1 MNAETYTGGIVGK
14 GTDIADCISY
24 GFIDGGTS
32 YRGAI
37 AGYADGTV
45 SGCRYVDYGIGG
57 IDNVG
62 YTGVAQP
69 LEHVEKQAGNVT
81 VTFLVDDE
89 VYDEVQVHFGGNLDK
104 LPEVPNRGN
113 DYWVWDEFDKDQILR
128 SQTVTG
134 SYHRAIPTL
143 SSGGDVPD
151 YLVEGVFYEDQELTV
166 SELVLDESPVS
177 TESLAGLIGDIHDDI
192 HGTPETEME
201 DAQGSADGTGPEGT
215 VSGIRQARQELK
227 RIMADRLT
235 GPLLDA
241 KTLKVNDYDEE
252 LTVRVKAASG
262 GRLFTSAKDGDLTE
276 TEYTQD
282 GSYIVFKLANGGS
295 FAYYES
301 ISQNKSSRMKLVVM
315 CIVAA
320 VILLALI
327 LLIRRIRKKRKAKK
341 AAKAEKT
348 GKAEKAVETEKSE
361 QSGKTEDSDTI

>member
-32 YRGAI
+32 YQGAI

-89 VYDEVQVHFGGNLDK
+89 VYEEVQVHFGGSLDK

-113 DYWVWDEFDKDQILR
+113 DYWVWDDFDKDQILR
-128 SQTVTG
+128 SQTVSG

-143 SSGGDVPD
+143 ASDGDVPD
-151 YLVEGVFYEDQELTV
+151 YLVEGIFYEGQELTV
-166 SELVLDESPVS
+166 SDLVLDESPVS
-177 TESLAGLIGDIHDDI
+177 TESLADLIGEIHDDI
-192 HGTPETEME
+192 HGTGGTEME
-201 DAQGSADGTGPEGT
+201 ETQGSSAETEPEDT
-215 VSGIRQARQELK
+215 ASGIGHARQELK

-252 LTVRVKAASG
+252 LTVR
-262 GRLFTSAKDGDLTE
+262 
-276 TEYTQD
+276 
-282 GSYIVFKLANGGS
+282 
-295 FAYYES
+295 
-301 ISQNKSSRMKLVVM
+301 
-315 CIVAA
+315 
-320 VILLALI
+320 
-327 LLIRRIRKKRKAKK
+327 
-341 AAKAEKT
+341 
-348 GKAEKAVETEKSE
+348 
-361 QSGKTEDSDTI
+361 

>member
-1 MNAETYTGGIVGK
+1 
-14 GTDIADCISY
+14 
-24 GFIDGGTS
+24 
-32 YRGAI
+32 
-37 AGYADGTV
+37 
-45 SGCRYVDYGIGG
+45 
-57 IDNVG
+57 
-62 YTGVAQP
+62 
-69 LEHVEKQAGNVT
+69 
-81 VTFLVDDE
+81 
-89 VYDEVQVHFGGNLDK
+89 
-104 LPEVPNRGN
+104 
-113 DYWVWDEFDKDQILR
+113 
-128 SQTVTG
+128 
-134 SYHRAIPTL
+134 
-143 SSGGDVPD
+143 
-151 YLVEGVFYEDQELTV
+151 
-166 SELVLDESPVS
+166 
-177 TESLAGLIGDIHDDI
+177 
-192 HGTPETEME
+192 ME

-320 VILLALI
+320 AILLALI

-361 QSGKTEDSDTI
+361 QSGKTEDSDTN